1 MSAAMTMLQQIAA
14 APLPADTPATT
25 WIFDDE
31 LRQWADPLD
40 EAPTYSGHDVA
51 DDTPRHYQA
60 LLHDGEAKALMD
72 ELMQV
77 LKIHRVDVD
86 AMLGEDAAD
95 HLPCWLPMIT
105 ADHLRQ
111 IMEALQ
117 R

>member
-1 MSAAMTMLQQIAA
+1 MSAAMTMLRQIAA
-14 APLPADTPATT
+14 APLPADMPATT

-31 LRQWADPLD
+31 IRQWADPLD
-40 EAPTYSGHDVA
+40 EAPTYSGNTV
-51 DDTPRHYQA
+51 DDTPRHFQA
-60 LLHDGEAKALMD
+60 LLHDAEAKGLMD
-72 ELMQV
+72 DLMQA
-77 LKIHRVDVD
+77 LKIRRVDVD